1 MLHDKT
7 FFSEIT
13 KMENIVIDRV
23 DQAIA
28 IHSATVLTV
37 RDAQEMV
44 TSVQTVIE
52 NQGLAANVELS
63 FGAMAQFV
71 TEQA

>member
-1 MLHDKT
+1 M
-7 FFSEIT
+7 
-13 KMENIVIDRV
+13 IDRV

-28 IHSATVLTV
+28 IHSATVLTEQ
-37 RDAQEMV
+37 DAQEMV

-63 FGAMAQFV
+63 FGAMSQFV

>member
-1 MLHDKT
+1 MI
-7 FFSEIT
+7 E
-13 KMENIVIDRV
+13 RV

-37 RDAQEMV
+37 EDAEAMV
-44 TSVQTVIE
+44 ASVQTIIE
-52 NQGLAANVELS
+52 NQGLEADVDLS
-63 FGAMAQFV
+63 FGAMSQFV

>member
-1 MLHDKT
+1 M
-7 FFSEIT
+7 
-13 KMENIVIDRV
+13 IDRV

-37 RDAQEMV
+37 EDAQEMV
-44 TSVQTVIE
+44 ASVQTVIE
-52 NQGLAANVELS
+52 NQGLEANVELS